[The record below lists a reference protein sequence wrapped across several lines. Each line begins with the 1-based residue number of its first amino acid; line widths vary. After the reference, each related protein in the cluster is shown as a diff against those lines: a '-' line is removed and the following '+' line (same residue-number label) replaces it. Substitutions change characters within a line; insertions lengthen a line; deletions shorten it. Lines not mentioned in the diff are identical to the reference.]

1 MRPPGPRTFAF
12 VFSRL
17 AVLVLM
23 LPRPAHS
30 QDKCPSGAAVGSGK
44 ATGMR
49 DRCIQDLWTFYL
61 MLLSTQNDL
70 KIKVVF
76 KREFK

>member
-1 MRPPGPRTFAF
+1 
-12 VFSRL
+12 
-17 AVLVLM
+17 
-23 LPRPAHS
+23 
-30 QDKCPSGAAVGSGK
+30 
-44 ATGMR
+44 MR